1 MPYYVVTLGD
11 LVADLIVPLGGLPV
25 QPLAHQIA
33 RDIALEAGS
42 TGSVLVLASR
52 LGLRAQALGVVGDDF
67 FGERVRGVLAGAG
80 VDVSAVLAPP
90 GSRTTTS
97 IVLIDDA
104 AQHVFVWM
112 RGTGDPQPL
121 GPAGRAAVARADA
134 VFTTGYALQPPATF
148 TPAAVVEAVA
158 LAHTRGAPVFFDLG
172 PVMQHIDP
180 ATLEAVVGRTT
191 VFLATAEELAGWL
204 GEPDPER
211 AAALVLA
218 RGPQLVVVKLGPD
231 GCLVVGTKRA
241 ELVGGFTVPVRNTAG
256 AGDSFSAACIYGHL
270 RGLPARQLGLLCNT
284 VGALA
289 VTKLGTGTRLPEREE
304 IVRFLAEHQVDIP
317 L

>member
-1 MPYYVVTLGD
+1 MPYHVVTLGD
-11 LVADLIVPLGGLPV
+11 LVADLIVPLAELPV
-25 QPLAHQIA
+25 QPLAHQVA
-33 RDIALEAGS
+33 RDIAIEPGS

-67 FGERVRGVLAGAG
+67 FGERVRAVLVGAG

-90 GSRTTTS
+90 GSRTTAS

-112 RGTGDPQPL
+112 RGTGAPQPL
-121 GPAGRAAVARADA
+121 GPAGRAAVERADA

-148 TPAAVVEAVA
+148 TPAAVAEAVE
-158 LAHTRGAPVFFDLG
+158 LAHARGAPVFFDLG
-172 PVMQHIDP
+172 PVAHMIEP
-180 ATLEAVVGRTT
+180 ATLDAVVGRTT

-211 AAALVLA
+211 AAALVRA
-218 RGPQLVVVKLGPD
+218 RGPRLVVVKLGPD
-231 GCLVVGTKRA
+231 GCLVAGDGPA
-241 ELVGGFTVPVRNTAG
+241 ELVDGFQVPVRNTAG
-256 AGDSFSAACIYGHL
+256 AGDSFSAACMHGYL
-270 RGLPARQLGLLCNT
+270 RGLPPRQLGQLCNA

-289 VTKLGTGTRLPEREE
+289 VTKLGTGTRLPERDE
-304 IVRFLAEHQVDIP
+304 IARFLAEQNIDVS